1 MKVFRFLRYGLALVL
16 ILMGAKMLAADHF
29 KVPISLTLAVVGG
42 VFLIAM
48 ALSVA
53 FPAPSKA

>member
-1 MKVFRFLRYGLALVL
+1 
-16 ILMGAKMLAADHF
+16 MGAKMLAADYF

-42 VFLIAM
+42 VLLIAM

-53 FPAPSKA
+53 FPAPSKS